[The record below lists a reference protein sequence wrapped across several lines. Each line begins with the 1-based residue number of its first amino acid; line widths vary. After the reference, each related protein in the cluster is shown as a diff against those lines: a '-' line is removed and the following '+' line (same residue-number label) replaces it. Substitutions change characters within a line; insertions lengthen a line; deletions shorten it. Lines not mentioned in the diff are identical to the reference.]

1 MLILGRTDM
10 TPEERDLIS
19 GLFERMRAMGSI
31 DKDREA
37 EDFIARSVR
46 QTPDAA
52 YMMVQTVLVQENAL
66 QQAGDRIE
74 DLEARVRELERGQP
88 RAAGQGGG
96 SFLGGIFGGGGRSQ
110 NEARGGSV
118 PAMGSR
124 RDRPYDEPD
133 RAGGSPWGQRAAA
146 GGFGQAAQA
155 QGGGGFLRGAM
166 TTAAGVAGGMLLAN
180 SISGMMGGESG
191 KAQASE
197 ATTAKPEEHSP
208 YEVNQKPEEASQAS
222 HYQDANDNDPGNYDN
237 DSSWGDGGGD
247 IDI

>member
-1 MLILGRTDM
+1 M

-19 GLFERMRAMGSI
+19 GLFERMRGMGSI

-66 QQAGDRIE
+66 EQAGDRIE
-74 DLEARVRELERGQP
+74 ELEDRVRELERGQP
-88 RAAGQGGG
+88 RAAAQGGG
-96 SFLGGIFGGGGRSQ
+96 SFLGGIFGGGRGQPEERS
-110 NEARGGSV
+110 GSV
-118 PAMGSR
+118 PVIGSR
-124 RDRPYDEPD
+124 NVPPQSDRGSAEP
-133 RAGGSPWGQRAAA
+133 GGSPWGQRGA
-146 GGFGQAAQA
+146 FGQGAQA
-155 QGGGGFLRGAM
+155 GRGGGGFLQGAM

-180 SISGMMGGESG
+180 TISGMMGGDSG

-197 ATTAKPEEHSP
+197 ATAKPEEHSP

-222 HYQDANDNDPGNYDN
+222 HYQDANDNDPGNYDS

>member
-1 MLILGRTDM
+1 M

-19 GLFERMRAMGSI
+19 GLFDRMRGMGSI

-74 DLEARVRELERGQP
+74 DLEDRVRELERGQP
-88 RAAGQGGG
+88 QAAAQGGG
-96 SFLGGIFGGGGRSQ
+96 SFLGGIFGGGRSQ
-110 NEARGGSV
+110 EEPRSSSV
-118 PAMGSR
+118 PPIGSR
-124 RDRPYDEPD
+124 REPSRYDEPQG
-133 RAGGSPWGQRAAA
+133 GGSPWGQQRSGA
-146 GGFGQAAQA
+146 FGQGTPMQ
-155 QGGGGFLRGAM
+155 QQGGGGGFLRGAM

-180 SISGMMGGESG
+180 SLSGMMGGNASG

-197 ATTAKPEEHSP
+197 ASAKPEESSP
-208 YEVNQKPEEASQAS
+208 YEVNQKPEEAQQS
-222 HYQDANDNDPGNYDN
+222 HYQDANDNDPGNS
-237 DSSWGDGGGD
+237 DSSWGDSGGD
-247 IDI
+247 MDI